1 MKLITISRLCFFVC
15 LLSCFLFSEFNLLSA
30 QTTTNLTVF
39 DGLPSNTVRC
49 LHKAKNGVL
58 WIGTDAGLCSYDGRD
73 IIIYDKSDGLSS
85 IVIFDIT
92 EDEKG
97 QIWVGCYGGGVS
109 YFNGESLGFK
119 IS

>member
-15 LLSCFLFSEFNLLSA
+15 LLGCFLLSEFNPLSA
-30 QTTTNLTVF
+30 QITTNLTDF

-85 IVIFDIT
+85 IV
-92 EDEKG
+92 
-97 QIWVGCYGGGVS
+97 
-109 YFNGESLGFK
+109 L
-119 IS
+119 